1 MNRAEF
7 IDEIAK
13 CKGISHEKAYQSVN
27 AVMDTIRLVLMKGE
41 EIEIGGFGT
50 FGMVI
55 DLKGERI
62 PVFSPAQP
70 LKHVLNSIQKE
81 ERD

>member
-13 CKGISHEKAYQSVN
+13 CKGISHEKAYRSVN
-27 AVMDTIRLVLMKGE
+27 VVLDTIRLVLLQGE

-50 FGMVI
+50 FGMVT
-55 DLKGERI
+55 DLKGGRT
-62 PVFSPAQP
+62 PVFLPCEP
-70 LKHVLNSIQKE
+70 FKRVLNSIKME
-81 ERD
+81 V